1 MSIVFHRLESPFD
14 FTPELSFRG
23 STVGERFTVEEDP
36 RWEEHSTTHGQRL
49 SLGRSHIERRNRE
62 PVLDRETVEYLF
74 GLLAK
79 PTVFLGEDQHVHS
92 PTMTLR

>member
-1 MSIVFHRLESPFD
+1 MSIAFHRPESTFY

-23 STVGERFTVEEDP
+23 STVGERFAVEEDA

-49 SLGRSHIERRNRE
+49 SLGRSYIERRKRE

-74 GLLAK
+74 GLFAK
-79 PTVFLGEDQHVHS
+79 PAVFLGEDQHVHS
-92 PTMTLR
+92 PTMTLH

>member
-1 MSIVFHRLESPFD
+1 MSIAFHGPESSFD
-14 FTPELSFRG
+14 FTPEFSFRG
-23 STVGERFTVEEDP
+23 STVGERFAVEEDP

-49 SLGRSHIERRNRE
+49 SLGRSHIERRKRE

-79 PTVFLGEDQHVHS
+79 PTLFLAKKKDVHGS
-92 PTMTLR
+92 KTNFH